1 MKNIIISLIS
11 YSACFC
17 FLNFQFADDFSEFGI
32 TTKNVHETL
41 WNSIQ
46 SDQFYIPYMGS
57 TVKDAC
63 KLISP
68 ENQAAAVQKIGGLV
82 KSYYASDDFKKR
94 YNEWL
99 SNSFS
104 QTATTLSEKRQ
115 AEIREYRV
123 KDTERLKAS
132 DIEPI
137 IDIQIQSGET
147 FAGMES
153 MLSSL
158 PVEQRAEFKKQ
169 IDNGKKN
176 AEFFRKMKPL
186 IKSDFTAFKIQYA
199 EHLAQEEIS
208 QQQDRLAKENKDN
221 ALELDKWKNPEKV
234 LSGKLAEFL
243 EKSKDV
249 DFAAQTK
256 NADNHKVFVN
266 ATYESK
272 NDIWKFCYRMG
283 KTPTITARAF
293 AQQWLAEIK

>member
-104 QTATTLSEKRQ
+104 QTATTLSEKGR
-115 AEIREYRV
+115 R
-123 KDTERLKAS
+123 KSGNTGLK
-132 DIEPI
+132 
-137 IDIQIQSGET
+137 T
-147 FAGMES
+147 
-153 MLSSL
+153 
-158 PVEQRAEFKKQ
+158 R
-169 IDNGKKN
+169 
-176 AEFFRKMKPL
+176 
-186 IKSDFTAFKIQYA
+186 
-199 EHLAQEEIS
+199 
-208 QQQDRLAKENKDN
+208 
-221 ALELDKWKNPEKV
+221 
-234 LSGKLAEFL
+234 
-243 EKSKDV
+243 
-249 DFAAQTK
+249 
-256 NADNHKVFVN
+256 
-266 ATYESK
+266 
-272 NDIWKFCYRMG
+272 ND
-283 KTPTITARAF
+283 
-293 AQQWLAEIK
+293 